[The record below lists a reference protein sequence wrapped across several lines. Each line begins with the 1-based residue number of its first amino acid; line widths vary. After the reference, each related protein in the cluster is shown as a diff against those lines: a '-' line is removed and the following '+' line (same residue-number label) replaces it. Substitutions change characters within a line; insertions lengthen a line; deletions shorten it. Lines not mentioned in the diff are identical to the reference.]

1 MAAGRPVEM
10 VRTLRALAVQDEPSV
25 RGAAPVALDAL
36 VAQSQASA
44 ASELHL
50 VAEQPARI
58 RCSLVEQ
65 ALAPLPER
73 GYSNALS
80 V

>member
-1 MAAGRPVEM
+1 LAAGLPVEM
-10 VRTLRALAVQDEPSV
+10 VRALRALAVQDALSV
-25 RGAAPVALDAL
+25 RGAAPVVLDAV
-36 VAQSQASA
+36 VAQSQTSA
-44 ASELHL
+44 ASELYL
-50 VAEQPARI
+50 VAERPALI

-65 ALAPLPER
+65 ALVPLPVR

>member
-1 MAAGRPVEM
+1 M
-10 VRTLRALAVQDEPSV
+10 VRALRALAVQDAPS
-25 RGAAPVALDAL
+25 AALDAQ
-36 VAQSQASA
+36 VAQSQASV
-44 ASELHL
+44 ASELYL
-50 VAEQPARI
+50 VAERPARI

-65 ALAPLPER
+65 ALVPLPVR